1 MDVNLTIAI
10 CDDENNIHDTIKEYC
25 NDFFGESAEIQYVD
39 FFDGNE
45 VIEYCK
51 DENRKIHLLFLDI
64 EMKTV
69 NGLDVMNALMNES
82 QIWRIAFVSSHTESI
97 LDTFSIKTIGFIPKP
112 MEETR
117 IVKVLN
123 SVVEEYQ
130 ENQTIEVIAGNRTKL
145 IRYEDI
151 VYLKADGSYT
161 EVYTYAKGEV
171 VRYTMAKK
179 LGVIEKELN
188 DNIFLRAHKSFIVNA
203 EFVTGNKNEI
213 TLANIQ
219 CPIPIGRKYKNE
231 FSNSLKKYKL
241 MRIGRRI

>member
-1 MDVNLTIAI
+1 MDINLTIAI
-10 CDDENNIHDTIKEYC
+10 CDDENNIHDTIKGYC
-25 NDFFGESAEIQYVD
+25 NDFFGECAEIQYVD

-51 DENRKIHLLFLDI
+51 DENIKIHLLFLDI

-117 IVKVLN
+117 IAKVLN

-130 ENQTIEVIAGNRTKL
+130 ENRTIEVIAGKWTKL

-219 CPIPIGRKYKNE
+219 SPIPIGRKYKNE

>member
-1 MDVNLTIAI
+1 MSKDIIIGI
-10 CDDENNIHDTIKEYC
+10 CDDDITVHTTIENYCVRFFGNNKTIK
-25 NDFFGESAEIQYVD
+25 YVR
-39 FFDGNE
+39 FFDG
-45 VIEYCK
+45 K
-51 DENRKIHLLFLDI
+51 DIIDYSKDINNYIHLLFLDI
-64 EMKTV
+64 EMEQV
-69 NGLDVMNALMNES
+69 DGFEVMKALMNNTR
-82 QIWRIAFVSSHTESI
+82 IWRIAFVSSHIENI
-97 LDTFSIKTIGFIPKP
+97 LETFSIKTIGFIPKP
-112 MEETR
+112 IEETR
-117 IVKVLN
+117 IIKVLN
-123 SVVEEYQ
+123 SIVEEYQ
-130 ENQTIEVIAGNRTKL
+130 ENQELEVAVGNRIEL
-145 IRYEDI
+145 IKFEDI

-161 EVYTYAKGEV
+161 EIYTYAKGEV

>member
-1 MDVNLTIAI
+1 MSKDIIIGI
-10 CDDENNIHDTIKEYC
+10 CDDDITVHTTIEKYC
-25 NDFFGESAEIQYVD
+25 DSFFDNKMSIQYVS
-39 FFDGNE
+39 FFDG
-45 VIEYCK
+45 K
-51 DENRKIHLLFLDI
+51 DIIDYSKDTNNCIHLLFLDI
-64 EMKTV
+64 EMEKV
-69 NGLDVMNALMNES
+69 DGLEVMNALMNNS
-82 QIWRIAFVSSHTESI
+82 GIWRIAFVSSHTEDI
-97 LDTFSIKTIGFIPKP
+97 LETFSIKTIGFIPKP
-112 MEETR
+112 IEEAR
-117 IVKVLN
+117 ITKVLN
-123 SVVEEYQ
+123 SVIDEYQ
-130 ENQTIEVIAGNRTKL
+130 ENKELEVVVGNRTEL
-145 IRYEDI
+145 IKSEDI

-161 EVYTYAKGEV
+161 EIYTYAKGEV